1 MTSEVPGAEF
11 RPAFSWRG
19 AVVAAALRNLV
30 KPVISR
36 VHLSR
41 RVMKFSQLGFDT
53 VTLALPV
60 HADVHIAPAE
70 VGGVPGEWLSTGRH
84 LLAGRVVLYFHG
96 GGYFFGS
103 PRSHRALT
111 WRLGRACRARVLAL
125 DYRQP
130 PDWHY
135 PAPLED
141 AFAAYQGLLELGHA
155 PENIVLGG
163 DSAGGNLAL
172 ALLTRLR
179 EKQLPMPAAALLLSP
194 WGDLTVS
201 GDSIESNAEREP
213 MIPVNLLRFISRTY
227 SHRHDAASPLIS
239 PVYADYQGFPPL
251 LLQVGSSEVL
261 RSDAE
266 RIHARALEAGVDSR
280 LQIWEDMVHV
290 FQALGG
296 WLPEAS
302 QAIRE
307 MGAFADNA
315 IRAAGGE
322 TRLRSRATLVRGA
335 AR

>member
-1 MTSEVPGAEF
+1 MNGEMPRAEF
-11 RPAFSWRG
+11 RPAFSWQGR
-19 AVVAAALRNLV
+19 VVAAGLRNLV
-30 KPVISR
+30 KPVVSR

-41 RVMKFSQLGFDT
+41 RAMKFSQLGFDA

-60 HADVHIAPAE
+60 HPDVHIAPAE
-70 VGGVPGEWLSTGRH
+70 VGGVPGEWLSAGRH

-111 WRLGRACRARVLAL
+111 WRLGRACRSRVLAL

-141 AFAAYQGLLELGHA
+141 ALAAYQGLLELGHT
-155 PENIVLGG
+155 PENIVLAG

-172 ALLTRLR
+172 ALLIRLR
-179 EKQLPMPAAALLLSP
+179 EKALAMPAAAVLISP

-201 GDSIESNAEREP
+201 GESVENNAAREP
-213 MIPVNLLRFISRTY
+213 MIPVNLLRFISHTY

-239 PVYADYQGFPPL
+239 PVYGDYQGFPPL
-251 LLQVGSSEVL
+251 LVQVGSTEVL

-266 RIHARALEAGVDSR
+266 RIHLRALECGVDSR
-280 LQIWEDMVHV
+280 LQIWEEMVHV

-307 MGAFADNA
+307 MGSFVD
-315 IRAAGGE
+315 RAVRSAGGE
-322 TRLRSRATLVRGA
+322 TRLRARATLVRGA
-335 AR
+335 AQ